1 MHFSCE
7 QLIWLKR
14 YYRFYLMN
22 ATWYYINSHLTIT
35 LTACSGYLTED
46 QHPPFKSLT
55 QEKQVSHSYAAEYFP
70 AARAELGAQAS
81 GGRYFRHS

>member
-70 AARAELGAQAS
+70 AARAELGAQA
-81 GGRYFRHS
+81 